1 MRKKIAQM
9 TADFCRTEK
18 PMIPAVLTETQDLP
32 NRTLIEIV
40 ESLRQ
45 LPPKSLDDVLQ
56 FVHFLE
62 YQLAAADDDAE
73 DESLWYAVE
82 ANNAYKS
89 QHLHEPMERY
99 ESGEAFMK
107 ALVDL

>member
-1 MRKKIAQM
+1 M
-9 TADFCRTEK
+9 TST
-18 PMIPAVLTETQDLP
+18 LLSQTQEFP
-32 NRTLIEIV
+32 NRTLVEIV

-45 LPPKSLDDVLQ
+45 LPPKNLDDVLQ

-62 YQLAAADDDAE
+62 YQIATADADAE

-82 ANNAYKS
+82 ANKAYKN

-99 ESGEAFMK
+99 ESGEAFLK
-107 ALVDL
+107 ALADL